1 MLEQKQF
8 ISAIA
13 QIAEEKGIL
22 REKVVEIIE
31 MALSAAYKKDYGKRG
46 QIIRADFD
54 QKIGEM
60 KFFQLKLVVDE
71 SVLKE
76 DVSDDAEVGDNEDS
90 KLKRTN
96 NEDLLKQ
103 EDKKLNGEI
112 EILTKSSDENAI
124 EDDGK
129 KIKFNIEKHIMIED
143 AKEALRKE
151 GAVLVKRAPELDVV
165 EDKIKLLKEANREVG
180 AKAAKKIELFD
191 YIETPLEGKDSYGRI
206 AAQTAKQVIM
216 QRVREAERDV
226 VYTEFKSKEG
236 EVVSGIIQRMEGGSI
251 FVDIGK
257 TTGTIFFNEQIPR
270 ERYQIGQRIRAYVIK
285 VDHDARGSLVMLSR
299 AHPKMV
305 IKLFE
310 FEVPEIGGG
319 SVEIKAIAREAGSR
333 SKVAVVS
340 HAEGVDPVGSCVG
353 QKGTRVSTI
362 INELGGEKIDIIE
375 WNDDEAKFIAN
386 ALAPAKILNVK
397 LSGNM
402 REAKVEVDEDQ
413 LSLAIGKNGQNVRL
427 AAKLTGWRIDIIA
440 GGKTVENSEKNLEK
454 SETDEKSPKEITA
467 KEETE
472 NKKEPGEDKIDD
484 KKEEKKK
491 LKKVKKAK
499 KTEEEKK
506 EDGVNKDKKEE
517 K

>member
-1 MLEQKQF
+1 MLDQKQF

-22 REKVVEIIE
+22 KERVVEIIE

-46 QIIRADFD
+46 QIIRADFNP
-54 QKIGEM
+54 KTSEM

-71 SVLKE
+71 SVLRE
-76 DVSDDAEVGDNEDS
+76 EIDEDAEAAD
-90 KLKRTN
+90 
-96 NEDLLKQ
+96 NEDLLKKEGKKS
-103 EDKKLNGEI
+103 EDEI
-112 EILTKSSDENAI
+112 EISAKSGDENA
-124 EDDGK
+124 EDEEGK

-143 AKEALRKE
+143 AKKALKKE
-151 GAVLVKRAPELDVV
+151 GAVLVKRAPELDEV
-165 EDKIKLLKEANREVG
+165 EDKIKLLKEAKRELG
-180 AKAAKKIELFD
+180 AKAVKKIELFD

-226 VYTEFKSKEG
+226 IYTEFKSKEG
-236 EVVSGIIQRMEGGSI
+236 EVVSGIVQRMEGGSI

-257 TTGTIFFNEQIPR
+257 TTGIMFFNEQIPQ
-270 ERYQIGQRIRAYVIK
+270 ERYRIGQRIRAYVIK
-285 VDHDARGSLVMLSR
+285 VEHDARGSLVMLSR
-299 AHPKMV
+299 SHPKMV
-305 IKLFE
+305 MKLFE

-319 SVEIKAIAREAGSR
+319 TVEIKAIAREAGSR
-333 SKVAVVS
+333 SKIAVVS
-340 HAEGVDPVGSCVG
+340 NAEGVDPVGSCVG

-375 WNDDEAKFIAN
+375 WSNDEAKFIAN

-397 LSGNM
+397 LSGNT

-440 GGKTVENSEKNLEK
+440 GGKIVEK
-454 SETDEKSPKEITA
+454 SEKEVEGSGTIEKPEKEIPA
-467 KEETE
+467 KEEPE
-472 NKKEPGEDKIDD
+472 NKKETEEGKAGDK
-484 KKEEKKK
+484 KENGKEEKKK
-491 LKKVKKAK
+491 TKKVKKAK
-499 KTEEEKK
+499 NT
-506 EDGVNKDKKEE
+506 DKDKKEDEVKRENKEE